1 MFFPPL
7 EKINVIDASDYK
19 ALGDALAIVCLH
31 RIYGKVINSELIE
44 SELTNTRILQ
54 TPRFFRTS
62 WSFADIL
69 PDEFIVEWVVKQAL
83 ERTGNVSITN
93 ESINS
98 STNIVEIS
106 DVFFLYNVVNC

>member
-44 SELTNTRILQ
+44 SELTNTR
-54 TPRFFRTS
+54 
-62 WSFADIL
+62 
-69 PDEFIVEWVVKQAL
+69 
-83 ERTGNVSITN
+83 
-93 ESINS
+93 
-98 STNIVEIS
+98 
-106 DVFFLYNVVNC
+106 

>member
-44 SELTNTRILQ
+44 SELTNTRVMPNALKKYVVM
-54 TPRFFRTS
+54 
-62 WSFADIL
+62 DIRKL
-69 PDEFIVEWVVKQAL
+69 HL
-83 ERTGNVSITN
+83 EI
-93 ESINS
+93 
-98 STNIVEIS
+98 
-106 DVFFLYNVVNC
+106 